1 MNKRTVKIL
10 KYLFFLAL
18 AITLMYIAFKSVDFD
33 KFISGLHSVDYR
45 LVVISVIIGIL
56 GYVFRVLR
64 WKILIDSLGCGV
76 SIKNVYNAIMIGY
89 LANFTIPR
97 IGEIIRCSVLKKTD
111 RIDFEKTLGTVIVE
125 RCYDLIFLLFFL
137 VFVVVIRF
145 KVFGAFISE
154 KIYQPL
160 IEKIS
165 TIPILLIIT
174 ATVIAVVIAFF
185 IFYIRKRTGKIIN
198 GLISGLKTGIVM
210 KNRKKF
216 LIYTILIYLCYW
228 LTGFLV
234 LKAIPATSFLNAMD
248 ALFLF
253 VVGAFGWVIPA
264 QGGFGSYH
272 ILVALGLGVYGVS
285 YEDGIIVATIAHESQ
300 VIFMILLGVVS
311 LAAFLGFRKK
321 TKTCTK
327 VKQNK

>member
-33 KFISGLHSVDYR
+33 KFISGLRSVDYG
-45 LVVISVIIGIL
+45 LVAISVIIGIA

-64 WKILIDSLGCGV
+64 WKILIDSLGYGV
-76 SIKNVYNAIMIGY
+76 SIKNVYNATMIGY

-160 IEKIS
+160 IERIS
-165 TIPILLIIT
+165 AMPILLIIT
-174 ATVIAVVIAFF
+174 ATVIAAAIAFF
-185 IFYIRKRTGKIIN
+185 IFYIRKRTGKIIS
-198 GLISGLKTGIVM
+198 GLISGLKTGITM

-216 LIYTILIYLCYW
+216 LLYTILIYLCYW
-228 LTGFLV
+228 FTGFLV
-234 LKAIPATSFLNAMD
+234 LKATPTTSSLNAMD

-311 LAAFLGFRKK
+311 LVAFIGFRKK
-321 TKTCTK
+321 GTYKSLTK
-327 VKQNK
+327 